1 MNADARTESDPYFTG
16 KKMPGNLKG
25 AGQTALGGEIAK
37 DRSLAL
43 SM

>member
-1 MNADARTESDPYFTG
+1 MNADAGTESDPHFSG
-16 KKMPGNLKG
+16 KKMPGNLEG

-43 SM
+43 SV